1 MVMVDKSPI
10 HSLVAAGAP
19 APGGHYSQAI
29 VHGGLVYVSGQLP
42 VVPDQPHDPAAPFE
56 TQVRRA
62 LDNVASILAASGS
75 SLERTLRVSAYVVG
89 VENWV
94 AFNAVYAQVLGSA
107 KPARPVIP
115 VRELHHG
122 YLVEID
128 AIAAQGEDNE

>member
-1 MVMVDKSPI
+1 MVIVDKSPI
-10 HSLVAAGAP
+10 HAFAAAGAP

-42 VVPDQPHDPAAPFE
+42 VVQDQPHDPAAPFE

-62 LDNVASILAASGS
+62 LDNIAAVLAASGS

-94 AFNAVYAQVLGSA
+94 AFNTVYAQVLGPA
-107 KPARPVIP
+107 KPARSVIP
-115 VRELHHG
+115 VRELHYG